1 MNAPLSFSV
10 SRRSRPA
17 LIARPHGFTL
27 VEILTALF
35 VLVIGICGT
44 LAIVMRSAQMG
55 TAASDRNNASILIPE
70 AIDEIKRTLIL
81 SSTDA
86 TKYGIT
92 SDHVG
97 EFMDTVGL
105 NDNTNPFANVAFPD
119 YPLGSGSTTFKG
131 VVYRYPVKDTVTGN
145 KLSLV
150 YWPLNT
156 RGARVLGQRLM
167 TDPGQ
172 RLGTNGNTY
181 RALFK
186 LEPHPEWVSNP
197 FDRSVN
203 RENPG
208 SAFVGVYVLTLTMYR
223 DLNPDARIGFTD
235 QTKKLQQISDPVVV
249 FLHDSKVRQ

>member
-1 MNAPLSFSV
+1 MNAPLNHTPFRPYRKALL
-10 SRRSRPA
+10 SRA
-17 LIARPHGFTL
+17 AGFTL

-81 SSTDA
+81 SSNDA
-86 TKYGIT
+86 THYGIT

-105 NDNTNPFANVAFPD
+105 YDNTNPFATVSLPN
-119 YPLGSGSTTFKG
+119 YPTGFTTFKG
-131 VVYRYPVKDTVTGN
+131 VVYPLPVKDSVTGN
-145 KLSLV
+145 NLSLA
-150 YWPLNT
+150 YWPLTT
-156 RGARVLGQRLM
+156 RGARVLGQRL
-167 TDPGQ
+167 TGQPGES
-172 RLGTNGNTY
+172 LGTNGNTY

-186 LEPHPEWVSNP
+186 LEPHPEWIANP
-197 FDRSVN
+197 FDRN
-203 RENPG
+203 PLTRENTG

-223 DLNPDARIGFTD
+223 DLNPDRPVSD
-235 QTKKLQQISDPVVV
+235 NTKKLQQISDPVVV